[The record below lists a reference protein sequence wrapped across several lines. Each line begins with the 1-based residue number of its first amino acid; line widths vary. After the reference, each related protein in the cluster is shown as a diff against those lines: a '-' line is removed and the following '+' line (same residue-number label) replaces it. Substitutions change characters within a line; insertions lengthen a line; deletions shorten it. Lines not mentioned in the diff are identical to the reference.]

1 MNIIK
6 YKKLAKLIR
15 NNELYKVYD
24 LSLLRNLT
32 LSLTELNPQKST
44 TGHSHEETD
53 EVYIFIEGNGKIKIG
68 GKISIAKSG
77 DIFLVP
83 AGDFHKVY
91 NKGKKILSFLTIFE
105 KYKGRGK
112 EN

>member
-1 MNIIK
+1 MDIIE

-32 LSLTELNPQKST
+32 LSLTELNSQKST
-44 TGHSHEETD
+44 TGHFHEEAD
-53 EVYIFIEGNGKIKIG
+53 EVYVFIEGNGKIEIN
-68 GKISIAKSG
+68 GKISIVKSG

-83 AGDFHKVY
+83 ANDFHKVH
-91 NKGKKILSFLTIFE
+91 NKSEKILSFWTIFE
-105 KYKGRGK
+105 KYKGRG
-112 EN
+112 N